1 MSQADP
7 GNERIVLTVVFSA
20 LVHGAAL
27 LGIGFAA
34 PNPLPAMPSLDV
46 ILVASSTH
54 EAPKEARYLAQANQ
68 AGGGDLDHAARPTA
82 PVSSDIL
89 HPNPGNAAQ
98 PRPLGAPRQRP
109 ESSTPVLASRAPN
122 ADRVSRQ
129 APAEQSQRPLPESV
143 DLNELREEQARL
155 TAERDVANQNYAERP
170 KRKFISGQAK
180 EYHYAAYIHY
190 LDTRMQRIGNLNYP
204 EEARRRQI
212 HGDLIMTIAIN
223 RDGSIAGIEIVK
235 SSGQRVLDDAAV
247 QIARMSAP
255 FNTLPHDPTERV
267 DILHVTRTWQFL
279 PGNTLRHR

>member
-1 MSQADP
+1 MSQADS

-34 PNPLPAMPSLDV
+34 PTPVPAMPSLDV
-46 ILVASSTH
+46 ILVASATH
-54 EAPKEARYLAQANQ
+54 EAPEEARYLAQANQ

-82 PVSSDIL
+82 PVSSEIL
-89 HPNPGNAAQ
+89 HPDPGNAPQ
-98 PRPLGAPRQRP
+98 PRPLGAPQQRP
-109 ESSTPVLASRAPN
+109 ENATPVLAARAPN
-122 ADRVSRQ
+122 PERSNTQTPV
-129 APAEQSQRPLPESV
+129 EQPQHALPESV
-143 DLNELREEQARL
+143 DLNQLREEQARL
-155 TAERDVANQNYAERP
+155 TAERDVAHQNYAERP
-170 KRKFISGQAK
+170 KRKFISGQAR
-180 EYHYAAYIHY
+180 EYLYAAYIHY

-212 HGDLIMTIAIN
+212 HGDLILTLAIN
-223 RDGSIAGIEIVK
+223 RDGSISSIDIVK

-255 FNTLPHDPTERV
+255 FNAIPHDPDERV